1 MPITDI
7 MSYNNVTAPDVIT
20 KITKENVLQDSH
32 TEGSLKADVPSFNLK
47 SKGWGLQ
54 PLAFL
59 WSYSY
64 A

>member
-32 TEGSLKADVPSFNLK
+32 TEGSLKADAPSFNLK
-47 SKGWGLQ
+47 SKG
-54 PLAFL
+54 
-59 WSYSY
+59 
-64 A
+64 